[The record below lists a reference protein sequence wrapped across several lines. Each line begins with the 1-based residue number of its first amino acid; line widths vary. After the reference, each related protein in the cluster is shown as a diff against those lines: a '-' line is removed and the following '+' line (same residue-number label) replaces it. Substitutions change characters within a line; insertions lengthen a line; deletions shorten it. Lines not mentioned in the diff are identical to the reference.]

1 MSTQIHAL
9 DIIEAANE
17 AAQLGEPCE
26 LDRFEPCDLLPVGA
40 DVAYFPEA
48 GVVMIATNSSADHF
62 EICGP
67 WEGTTAAVARLIGE
81 EA

>member
-1 MSTQIHAL
+1 MSIQINAL
-9 DIIEAANE
+9 DILEAANE

-48 GVVMIATNSSADHF
+48 GVVMIATNSNADHY

-67 WEGTTAAVARLIGE
+67 WQGTTDAVVALLGGE
-81 EA
+81 A